1 MTTKEFEPSC
11 VVCALDFE
19 QPVSGLLDT
28 AISIAQRFDA
38 TLHLVHVW
46 MPAVAL
52 TPEGGMIPGASEL
65 DVVASTLRDQLE
77 MLARSVRPRHGRV
90 VTKLLPGTPWREI
103 VGYAETHA
111 CDLIVAGTHGRTGLS
126 RLVEGSVAERVVRAS
141 NIPVLIV
148 PMHRDGEAGQLK
160 NIPTE
165 EETEESCATA

>member
-1 MTTKEFEPSC
+1 MSTREFEPSC

-19 QPVSGLLDT
+19 EPVSGLLDT

-52 TPEGGMIPGASEL
+52 TPEGGMIPATSEL
-65 DVVASTLRDQLE
+65 DVVASTLRDQLDA
-77 MLARSVRPRHGRV
+77 LATSVRPRHARI

-103 VGYAETHA
+103 VGYAETHE

-141 NIPVLIV
+141 SIPVLIV
-148 PMHRDGEAGQLK
+148 PVRHGGDATELK

-165 EETEESCATA
+165 EGTEESCATA